1 MITYIIIGAVVCT
14 FVSVI
19 TLALIQNAKDADE
32 IIERELN
39 KKSGK

>member
-1 MITYIIIGAVVCT
+1 MITYLIVGAVVCT

-19 TLALIQNAKDADE
+19 ALALVQNAKDADE